1 LFIRRRFCRC
11 NRLKFYSNASYG
23 AYPCADAEW
32 EAIGLTREKTA
43 KKFLLRVVQIMIEQ
57 GIPAKAAAA
66 ASLDEIAALLQSFPR
81 IGDFKAG
88 QFALD
93 LNYGPHLR
101 LPVGNFVI
109 AGPGARNGIDRCF
122 AAHGKRYD
130 AVIRLVRRYQDVC
143 SLAAVSEPVP
153 RLHDRAPAPMTVQN
167 WSCEIS
173 KYLRGESKNKY
184 SVPAGTIKPLPEPVA
199 SLVVV
204 LKIAWKGL
212 SQSA

>member
-1 LFIRRRFCRC
+1 LFIQRRFRRC

-109 AGPGARNGIDRCF
+109 AGPGARSIRPPAISLNH
-122 AAHGKRYD
+122 AKR
-130 AVIRLVRRYQDVC
+130 
-143 SLAAVSEPVP
+143 SLK
-153 RLHDRAPAPMTVQN
+153 DRALQP
-167 WSCEIS
+167 
-173 KYLRGESKNKY
+173 
-184 SVPAGTIKPLPEPVA
+184 
-199 SLVVV
+199 
-204 LKIAWKGL
+204 
-212 SQSA
+212 